1 MLKIFC
7 LLDLCSFLGIS
18 AKFSPLEVSSFI
30 GKTGHIR
37 WTTLLI
43 IGWNFA
49 LDALTLWAMSSLDPF
64 SLLFISTH
72 CHQANAI
79 FTTFVGICVH
89 YVHPLVYAIDSL
101 YLLLVGHRIA
111 RLLDAPP
118 FRDAQG
124 FGSSRRQAIIA
135 FLAIFTVNNF
145 LFWEFYKVAYIFKNL
160 DGDGG
165 GGGAEPEVQEFRSS
179 DLQWQR
185 ALCVVAIYNV
195 TVFNFL
201 NCYILHYSQQCTYAS
216 LKVLLKKVIL
226 GIFF

>member
-1 MLKIFC
+1 M
-7 LLDLCSFLGIS
+7 
-18 AKFSPLEVSSFI
+18 
-30 GKTGHIR
+30 
-37 WTTLLI
+37 LI

-49 LDALTLWAMSSLDPF
+49 LDALTLWALNSLDPF
-64 SLLFISTH
+64 SLIFISTR

-89 YVHPLVYAIDSL
+89 YVHPLVYALDSL

-118 FRDAQG
+118 FRASGG
-124 FGSSRRQAIIA
+124 FGSNRRQAVIA

-160 DGDGG
+160 DDGG
-165 GGGAEPEVQEFRSS
+165 GEPEVQKFSAVGS
-179 DLQWQR
+179 QWQR
-185 ALCVVAIYNV
+185 VFVVVAIYNV

-226 GIFF
+226 GIFFLKFCFFRKFNDDF